1 MQFGPGSQLAAQ
13 CVPVLPPGGW
23 RPWTPE
29 LDGPVPDTLGAR
41 ARALAADPAVELG
54 ATEAI
59 PLTGVTALIR
69 VEPRMWQ
76 LDQAGA
82 LTQGC
87 FRTGA
92 IYLPIIATETVT
104 PPTERTKLDKTIGVL
119 TVVSLVIGTI
129 ATLVSFGGKR

>member
-29 LDGPVPDTLGAR
+29 IDGPVPDTLAAR
-41 ARALAADPAVELG
+41 ARALASDPAVELG
-54 ATEAI
+54 TTEAI

-69 VEPRMWQ
+69 IEARIWQ
-76 LDQAGA
+76 LDGTGA
-82 LTQGC
+82 FTQGC

-92 IYLPIIATETVT
+92 FYLPIVATETVT
-104 PPTERTKLDKTIGVL
+104 PPTERSKLDKAIGVL
-119 TVVSLVIGTI
+119 TVVSLVGGII
-129 ATLVSFGGKR
+129 ATVVSLGNR

>member
-29 LDGPVPDTLGAR
+29 LDGPVPDTLAAR
-41 ARALAADPAVELG
+41 ARALADDPATELG

-69 VEPRMWQ
+69 VEPRLWQ

-87 FRTGA
+87 FRAGA
-92 IYLPIIATETVT
+92 IYLPIVATETIT
-104 PPTERTKLDKTIGVL
+104 PPTERSKWEKAVTVL
-119 TVVSLVIGTI
+119 TVASLAVGTI
-129 ATLVSFGGKR
+129 ATLLRWGSK